1 MKFIRR
7 LGLQFCIFALA
18 TLVFTTVAYGAVY
31 GATVSRSYD
40 GITFTSRTSC
50 ASFGNSIK
58 GTVTTAASTS
68 RPAGY
73 LGADCWVVRN
83 DGFVAGTA
91 TRYSQS
97 ATSSFSTN
105 ATASGSSGRS
115 YQTTGT
121 SYVYLTSTGNYMS
134 IRANPSPFLSIN
146 SLSSQNQ
153 SAVQDG
159 ITIDGQRYGSLQSYL
174 YEGDNLD
181 LIAAVGINGMEGYI
195 RVEDFLAI
203 PRPSNPEDAVSSFAS
218 EREVQ
223 IPVYDIDGNV
233 IDSYCV
239 VVGGI

>member
-1 MKFIRR
+1 
-7 LGLQFCIFALA
+7 
-18 TLVFTTVAYGAVY
+18 
-31 GATVSRSYD
+31 
-40 GITFTSRTSC
+40 
-50 ASFGNSIK
+50 
-58 GTVTTAASTS
+58 
-68 RPAGY
+68 
-73 LGADCWVVRN
+73 
-83 DGFVAGTA
+83 
-91 TRYSQS
+91 
-97 ATSSFSTN
+97 
-105 ATASGSSGRS
+105 
-115 YQTTGT
+115 
-121 SYVYLTSTGNYMS
+121 MS